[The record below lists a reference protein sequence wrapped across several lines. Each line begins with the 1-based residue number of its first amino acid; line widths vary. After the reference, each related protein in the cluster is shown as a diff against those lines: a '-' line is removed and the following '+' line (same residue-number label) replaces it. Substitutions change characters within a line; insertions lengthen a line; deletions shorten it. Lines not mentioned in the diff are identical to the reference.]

1 MQGKHESRIY
11 FCQKCNNETKQCAD
25 LRKHVKNKHEGKR
38 EGEAFKAEINDKL
51 KNTDEHDDDNDV
63 SNARNATKDIEIEID
78 DAYDETEVTDTVAKV
93 KILKGIKRRPKR
105 IKRIEKQ
112 GH

>member
-78 DAYDETEVTDTVAKV
+78 DANAKDN
-93 KILKGIKRRPKR
+93 
-105 IKRIEKQ
+105 
-112 GH
+112 

>member
-1 MQGKHESRIY
+1 MQAKHESRIY
-11 FCQKCNNETKQCAD
+11 SCQKCNNETKQCAD

-63 SNARNATKDIEIEID
+63 SNENDENTNARNATKDIEIEID
-78 DAYDETEVTDTVAKV
+78 DAYGETEVNDEENDK
-93 KILKGIKRRPKR
+93 KNYEKG
-105 IKRIEKQ
+105 
-112 GH
+112 